1 MLKKVPLNVYG
12 ISVYHPE
19 NWQIFINPNNA
30 FTFNEGLIKID
41 KVKGTKKAE
50 ASLSIRWAKMVQ
62 EITLDEY
69 VEELEK
75 QFKKKEKRSRNKD
88 HYQIT
93 NKSKLTL
100 IDGTAAYL
108 LENEF
113 VANHSIYRILG
124 KDELVKVLQVL
135 FYSPESKRMVV
146 ASLSTA
152 SDSLEKYRED
162 FMDILT
168 TLHEDLQT
176 TGQHQQSLVESVI

>member
-1 MLKKVPLNVYG
+1 MTKKVPLNVYG
-12 ISVYHPE
+12 ISVYHPD
-19 NWQIFINPNNA
+19 NWQIFINPNNK
-30 FTFNEGLIKID
+30 FTFNEGLIKVD

-50 ASLSIRWAKMVQ
+50 ASLSIRWAKMLQ
-62 EITLDEY
+62 DITLDEY

-75 QFKKKEKRSRNKD
+75 QFERKQKRSRNKD
-88 HYQIT
+88 QYRI
-93 NKSKLTL
+93 NSKSKLTL
-100 IDGTAAYL
+100 IDGTDAYL

-124 KDELVKVLQVL
+124 KDELIKVLQVM

-152 SDSLEKYRED
+152 SESLEKYRAD
-162 FMDILT
+162 FMDILS

-176 TGQHQQSLVESVI
+176 TGHHQQTPLESAY